1 MEPRAAGTWP
11 SPIDPQRLVSGST
24 HIADALPD
32 GDDVW
37 WSESRPAERGR
48 TAIVRWHEGVASE
61 VTPPEANARTSVHEY
76 GGGAWWVD
84 RGTLY
89 WVEFGDQRLR
99 SMRPGGEPLLL
110 TPEPEVKRGLRYA
123 DGRVSPDGRWI
134 VCIREHHR
142 DSGAP
147 DNEVVA
153 IATDGSMRV
162 NVLASGADFYSSPR
176 LSPDGSTLVWVQWDH
191 PNMPWDSTELWI
203 AGFTDGAVD
212 GAHRLTGNGDE
223 ALQQPEWH
231 TDGRLVVVTD
241 RTDWWNLYEV
251 SLHDG
256 SLTPITDIPHD
267 IVEPHWEFGQSRHC
281 EGVHV
286 IAGETADTLSTGMSL
301 PYTAIWSLHGSSTD
315 HVFVGAAYDR
325 DNEVCRV
332 RNGELQV
339 LRAAPPLG
347 IDPSCLPAP
356 EFITFPTTGGA
367 TAHALY
373 YAPAN
378 PGYTCLPGERPP
390 LVVAI
395 HGGPTSNAGRQLSL
409 KHRFWTTRG
418 FGVVDVDYRG
428 SSGYGRRYRNLLRGQ
443 WCQVDV
449 DDAVAA
455 ARFLADRGDVDA
467 ARMVIRGGSAG
478 GSTTLLAL
486 ARSRAFAA
494 GANYFGVADLEALL
508 TDDHKFESRY
518 TVQLIGPWPE
528 AGDVYRA
535 RSPLSHVDSI
545 AAPLVVL
552 QGAADTVVPPR
563 HSTAIVE
570 AMRSRGLQVEYHEYE
585 GEGHGFRGAAA
596 ITHSIATELDF
607 YLRVFGLDS
616 RADEG

>member
-24 HIADALPD
+24 HIADAVPD

-48 TAIVRWHEGVASE
+48 IAIVRWHDGEATE
-61 VTPPEANARTSVHEY
+61 ITPPDANARTSVHEY
-76 GGGAWWVD
+76 GGGAWWAD

-99 SMRPGGEPLLL
+99 SMRPGEQPLLL
-110 TPEPEVKRGLRYA
+110 TPEPETPRALRYA
-123 DGRVSPDGRWI
+123 DGRVSPDGEWF
-134 VCIREHHR
+134 VCVSERHTGN
-142 DSGAP
+142 GAP
-147 DNEVVA
+147 ENELVA
-153 IATDGSMRV
+153 VATDGSMRV
-162 NVLASGADFYSSPR
+162 NLLAAGADFYSSPR
-176 LSPDGSTLVWVQWDH
+176 LSPDGRTLAWVQWDH
-191 PNMPWDSTELWI
+191 PNMPWDSTELWTAAFA
-203 AGFTDGAVD
+203 AGNTTSPR
-212 GAHRLTGNGDE
+212 RLVGNGDE
-223 ALQQPEWH
+223 ALQQPEWFH
-231 TDGRLVVVTD
+231 DGRLVVATD
-241 RTDWWNLYEV
+241 RTDWWNLHAV
-251 SLHDG
+251 SLDDG
-256 SLTPITDIPHD
+256 ALTPLTAIDRD
-267 IVEPHWEFGQSRHC
+267 IVEPHWEFGQSRFC

-286 IAGETADTLSTGMSL
+286 VADHTADTLSTGMPL
-301 PYTAIWSLHGSSTD
+301 PYTALWSLHGTADD

-332 RNGELQV
+332 RGGQLQV
-339 LRAAPPLG
+339 LRTAPPLG
-347 IDPSCLPAP
+347 IDAGCLPAP
-356 EFITFPTTGGA
+356 EFITFATSGGG

-378 PGYTCLPGERPP
+378 PAHCCLPGERPP

-395 HGGPTSNAGRQLSL
+395 HGGPTSSAMRQLSL

-428 SSGYGRRYRNLLRGQ
+428 SSGYGRHYRNLLRGQ
-443 WCQVDV
+443 WCQIDV

-455 ARFLADRGDVDA
+455 ARFLADRGDVDP

-486 ARSRAFAA
+486 ARSRTFAA

-545 AAPLVVL
+545 VAPLVVL

-563 HSTAIVE
+563 HSTAIVD
-570 AMRSRGLQVEYHEYE
+570 AMRARSQQVEYHEYE
-585 GEGHGFRGAAA
+585 GEGHGFRGADA

-607 YLRVFGLDS
+607 YLRVFGLADS
-616 RADEG
+616 VPTG